1 MEKNGQKNSGNLP
14 EYKDQMID
22 PKNKKNKSKGWVS
35 SQMFDIRP
43 VDKNGKLD
51 IEKIQ
56 RIEKFVLLDFA
67 YGSEKRSP
75 LKESPS
81 IKKIPG
87 RKMLRSDFYHLEAER
102 FQKVLFEEKA
112 ASMPENI
119 FQGNSLEIISGY
131 HPGLRKERLNHAS
144 LQPAWI
150 NFSLKELLFFR
161 KYFASFPAR
170 KSLFSFS
177 ALAFSIFLIIF
188 AAGLVN
194 RGFKVKDSALSNSE
208 VAMASLIKARKGMT
222 DKNYG
227 EASLNFNEAYE
238 NFSQISRDLDS
249 LGGILVDA
257 TRFLPYLSKFST
269 GANLAKAGEDMSKAG
284 ALVGETMENLNK
296 IKNSSDKKESISY
309 LEVFEESNKNIKD
322 ISSLL
327 SDADQHIEKINV
339 SDIPEDKRAAF
350 ITLKEK
356 LPEING
362 FLAAYNDSSR
372 MFTDILGGNGPRKY
386 LFLFQNNQEMRPTG
400 GFIGTYAILDIFNGR
415 VRNFYVDGIFNPDGQ
430 LRERVVPPGPIQKI
444 SVNWSLH
451 DSNWFPDFPKSAEKA
466 CWFYEKTGGPTVDG
480 VITMTPTVMQKLLEI
495 TGPIEMP
502 EYEVTID
509 KDNFLETVQNEV
521 EVDYDKE
528 LNQPKKI
535 LADLAPKIL
544 DRIFNAQSFSDI
556 AKTTDTMLE
565 SLDEKHILIYSKNF
579 EIEKLLRNLGW
590 SGEVLDSQKD
600 YLSIINTNING
611 YKTDGVVDE
620 TISHQA
626 EIQGDGSIIDTV
638 KITRRHNGG
647 NTPYD
652 WWNRVNA
659 DYMRIY
665 VPEGSELVSVQG
677 QTREANFPPL
687 DYATLG
693 YKNDPQLK
701 MEEDSGRIDEE
712 SGTKIYSDS
721 GKTVFAN
728 WLYVSPQETAEIT
741 YKYLLPFKIRT
752 DPKTKSVD
760 TYSVVYQKQSGSL
773 GSRLISEISYPGSY
787 KAIWK
792 YPAEELTKL
801 DNLPEGRLG
810 FKMESDLATDKFIGA
825 ALVGNN

>member
-1 MEKNGQKNSGNLP
+1 
-14 EYKDQMID
+14 MID
-22 PKNKKNKSKGWVS
+22 PKNKKNELKGWVS

-43 VDKNGKLD
+43 VDKNGNLD
-51 IEKIQ
+51 LEKIRGIEKVILIDLAY
-56 RIEKFVLLDFA
+56 RPEKKDLA
-67 YGSEKRSP
+67 RK
-75 LKESPS
+75 SPS
-81 IKKIPG
+81 IKKIPNQKIG
-87 RKMLRSDFYHLEAER
+87 CSDFHRLEVER
-102 FQKVLFEEKA
+102 FQRVLFEEKA
-112 ASMPENI
+112 SSIPENI
-119 FQGNSLEIISGY
+119 FQGNLLEIKSGY
-131 HPGLRKERLNHAS
+131 HPRLKKERLNHS
-144 LQPAWI
+144 SMQPDWGD
-150 NFSLKELLFFR
+150 FSPKELLIFR
-161 KYFASFPAR
+161 RYFNSFPTR
-170 KSLFSFS
+170 KALVSFS
-177 ALAFSIFLIIF
+177 ALALSIFLIIF
-188 AAGLVN
+188 ATGLIN
-194 RGFKVKDSALSNSE
+194 RGFKVKGSSLSNSE
-208 VAMASLIKARKGMT
+208 VAVASLIKAKDGMVN
-222 DKNYG
+222 KNYG
-227 EASLNFNEAYE
+227 EASFNFNEAFE
-238 NFSQISRDLDS
+238 KFSQISGDLNS
-249 LGGILVDA
+249 LGGILVDS
-257 TRFLPYLSKFST
+257 TRFLPYLSKLST
-269 GANLAKAGEDMSKAG
+269 GSNLAKAGEDMSKAG
-284 ALVGETMENLNK
+284 ILVGETLENLDK
-296 IKNSSDKKESISY
+296 IKNPLDKEESVSY
-309 LEVFEESNKNIKD
+309 LEVFQESNKNIKD

-339 SDIPEDKRAAF
+339 SDIPEDKRASF
-350 ITLKEK
+350 VSLKEK
-356 LPEING
+356 LPEINS

-386 LFLFQNNQEMRPTG
+386 LFLFQNNQEMRATG

-444 SVNWSLH
+444 SANWSLH

-480 VITMTPTVMQKLLEI
+480 VITMTPTVMQKLLGI

-502 EYEVTID
+502 EYEISID

-535 LADLAPKIL
+535 LADLTPKIL
-544 DRIFNAQSFSDI
+544 DRIFNAQGFSDI
-556 AKTTDTMLE
+556 TRTMDTLLE
-565 SLDEKHILIYSKNF
+565 SLNEKHVLIYSKNF

-600 YLSIINTNING
+600 YLSVINTNING

-620 TISHQA
+620 TISHEA

-638 KITRRHNGG
+638 KIIRHHKGG
-647 NTPYD
+647 NTSYD

-677 QTREANFPPL
+677 QTRETNFSPL
-687 DYATLG
+687 DYANLG

-701 MEEDSGRIDEE
+701 MEEDSSRIDEE
-712 SGTKIYSDS
+712 SGTKIYNDS

-728 WLYVSPQETAEIT
+728 WMYVSPQETAEIT
-741 YKYLLPFKIRT
+741 YKYLLPFKIKT
-752 DPKTKSVD
+752 NPKTKSAD
-760 TYSVVYQKQSGSL
+760 TYSIVYQKQSGSL
-773 GSRLISEISYPGSY
+773 GSRLVSKISYPESY

-792 YPAEELTKL
+792 YPAEELSNL

-810 FKMESDLATDKFIGA
+810 FKMESVLKTDKFIGA
-825 ALVGNN
+825 ALVSNN